1 MITSKQARDARR
13 ALRLSQIEVSRG
25 TEIGR
30 SYLSQF
36 ENGLRKLE
44 RSDLLSLRD
53 FYEDQGYQFG
63 GGELDTALSESNDIQ
78 SELDKKSAKGEEAV
92 SVSTVELSD
101 LIGLVG
107 EALLATSAPDED
119 GKLDTVSNV
128 IDGVLVRPELMK
140 SEEVR
145 KLVADYLSA
154 DEVIKEHFNLDN
166 EGKSENGFFISG
178 REKHGIKLVN
188 AMALQY
194 VRMMLLRDGVLMI
207 PLDGFDD
214 YQAEKINQGEDAKAA
229 ADVLC
234 DRLTS
239 YKPMFG
245 DMFEKVTV
253 SEAA

>member
-53 FYEDQGYQFG
+53 FYEDKGYQFG
-63 GGELDTALSESNDIQ
+63 GGELETALDESNDIQ
-78 SELDKKSAKGEEAV
+78 SELDKKSAKGEEIV

-101 LIGLVG
+101 LVGLVG
-107 EALLATSAPDED
+107 EALLASSAPSED
-119 GKLDTVSNV
+119 GDLDTISNV
-128 IDGVLVRPELMK
+128 IDGVLVRPELMQ
-140 SEEVR
+140 SESVR

-154 DEVIKEHFNLDN
+154 DKAIKDHLNLDN
-166 EGKSENGFFISG
+166 NGKTESGFFG

-194 VRMMLLRDGVLMI
+194 VRMMVLRDGVLMI
-207 PLDGFDD
+207 PLEGFED
-214 YQAEKINQGEDAKAA
+214 YKAEKINQGEDARAA

-234 DRLTS
+234 DRLIS

-245 DMFEKVTV
+245 DMFEKVTAL
-253 SEAA
+253 EAA

>member
-53 FYEDQGYQFG
+53 FYEDKGYQFG
-63 GGELDTALSESNDIQ
+63 GGEFETALDESYDIQ
-78 SELDKKSAKGEEAV
+78 GELDEKSSKGEDKV
-92 SVSTVELSD
+92 IVPTVELSD

-107 EALLATSAPDED
+107 EALLASSAPNKDSN
-119 GKLDTVSNV
+119 LDAVSNV
-128 IDGVLVRPELMK
+128 IDGVLVRPELMQ
-140 SEEVR
+140 SEAVR
-145 KLVADYLSA
+145 KLVADYISA
-154 DEVIKEHFNLDN
+154 DEVIKEHLNLDN
-166 EGKSENGFFISG
+166 DGKTESGFFG

-194 VRMMLLRDGVLMI
+194 VRMMALRDGVLMI
-207 PLDGFDD
+207 PLDGFED
-214 YQAEKINQGEDAKAA
+214 YQADKINQGEDARAA

-234 DRLTS
+234 DRLAS

-245 DMFEKVTV
+245 DMFEKVTA